1 MTPAFVLT
9 GRALLAMLPLA
20 LAACAAPQAMP
31 PLPASAPERWS
42 APLPHG
48 GQTQALADWWGEWN
62 DPVLPRLIEQAQA
75 LSPGLAS
82 AQARLVEARTQ
93 RVEAAAK
100 LLPLISGNA
109 SVSRGYSTA
118 LGSVATIASAGPQLS
133 WEADLF
139 GMNRAALAASEARL
153 QGARAQWHEARVSV
167 AAEVA
172 SQYVQWRQ
180 CGAQARLAAADAR
193 SREASADW
201 LGQATRAGL
210 QSASTLSLAQASAAE
225 GRQRWRQQQTQC
237 EVQVRALVALT
248 GQTPGFFDS
257 LQDNEPPAP
266 PDALFSLDS
275 LPARVLEQR
284 PDVVQATRQLAAN
297 WAEVQQADAAGYPQ
311 LSLQGSVSALRL
323 DARGSTQHLSTWSLG
338 PLSLSF
344 PITDGGRL
352 KAERQAAQARYTEAV
367 ALYQA
372 RVRQAVR
379 EVEEALLNLA
389 SAQQRQ
395 HDAQQASEGYER
407 VLQHTQTRQRAGLA
421 SLAEVEEA
429 RRSALAAQ
437 TSLSTLALERQ
448 LAWINLYRAAGGGWD
463 GNTAAPEAT
472 SNVTSKATTAT
483 TPDATTDIT
492 QEAAAPAGTARPGP
506 AL

>member
-1 MTPAFVLT
+1 MTPAFVQI
-9 GRALLAMLPLA
+9 GRALLAVLPLA
-20 LAACAAPQAMP
+20 LTACATPPAMP

-48 GQTQALADWWGEWN
+48 GQPQALADWWRQWN

-93 RVEAAAK
+93 QVEAAAK
-100 LLPLISGNA
+100 LQPLLSGNA

-153 QGARAQWHEARVSV
+153 QGARAQWREARVSV

-172 SQYVQWRQ
+172 SQYAQWRQ
-180 CGAQARLAAADAR
+180 CLHQARLAGDDAR
-193 SREASADW
+193 SREASARW
-201 LGQATRAGL
+201 VEQARRAGL
-210 QSASTLSLAQASAAE
+210 QPPSTQALAEASAAE
-225 GRQRWRQQQTQC
+225 GRQRWQQQQTLC

-248 GQTPGFFDS
+248 GQAPGFFDTLRDS
-257 LQDNEPPAP
+257 APPAP
-266 PDALFSLDS
+266 PDALFSLDR

-297 WAEVQQADAAGYPQ
+297 WAEVRQADAAGYPQ

-389 SAQQRQ
+389 SARQRQ
-395 HDAQQASEGYER
+395 HDALLASQGYER
-407 VLQHTQTRQRAGLA
+407 VLQDTQSRQRAGLA

-437 TSLSTLALERQ
+437 TSLSTLGLERQ

-463 GNTAAPEAT
+463 GNTATPGATEEAT
-472 SNVTSKATTAT
+472 
-483 TPDATTDIT
+483 
-492 QEAAAPAGTARPGP
+492 APSGPNRPAP
-506 AL
+506 SL

>member
-9 GRALLAMLPLA
+9 GRALLAVLPLA
-20 LAACAAPQAMP
+20 LMACANPQAMP
-31 PLPASAPERWS
+31 PLPSTAPERWS

-48 GQTQALADWWGEWN
+48 GQPQALADWWRQWK
-62 DPVLPRLIEQAQA
+62 DPELPRLIEQAQA

-100 LLPLISGNA
+100 LQPLLSGNA
-109 SVSRGYSTA
+109 SLSRGYSTA

-139 GMNRAALAASEARL
+139 GMNRAALAASDARL

-172 SQYVQWRQ
+172 SQYAQWRQ
-180 CGAQARLAAADAR
+180 CLHQARLAGADAR
-193 SREASADW
+193 SREASARW
-201 LGQATRAGL
+201 VEQARRAGL
-210 QSASTLSLAQASAAE
+210 QAPATQALAEASAAE
-225 GRQRWRQQQTQC
+225 GRQRWQQQQTLC

-248 GQTPGFFDS
+248 GQAPSHFDS
-257 LQDNEPPAP
+257 LQGSEPPAP
-266 PDALFSLDS
+266 PDTLFSLDS

-284 PDVVQATRQLAAN
+284 PDVVQATRQLAAQ

-389 SAQQRQ
+389 SARQRQ
-395 HDAQQASEGYER
+395 HDAQLASEGYER
-407 VLQHTQTRQRAGLA
+407 VLQDTQTRQRAGLA

-437 TSLSTLALERQ
+437 TSLSALALERQ

-463 GNTAAPEAT
+463 GDTLAPAATE
-472 SNVTSKATTAT
+472 TAT
-483 TPDATTDIT
+483 TPSS
-492 QEAAAPAGTARPGP
+492 PNRPGP
-506 AL
+506 SL